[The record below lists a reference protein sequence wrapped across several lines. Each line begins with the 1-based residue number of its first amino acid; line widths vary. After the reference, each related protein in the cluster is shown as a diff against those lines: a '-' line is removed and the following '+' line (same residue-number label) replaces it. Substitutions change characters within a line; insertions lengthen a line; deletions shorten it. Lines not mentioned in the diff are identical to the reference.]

1 MKEIDHKSPIDDQSN
16 NHLIKGKT
24 VTTNDELNK
33 SIEINQINPIMMKSS
48 SSSSSSSLSSSY
60 PCHCFSIICIHK
72 MKFSLLY
79 ALLKTYGKTLLWS
92 AFLKFLYDILVFV
105 NPLLLKLLLN
115 FLQNTQSEPIW
126 HGYLYAIAIFIDTSV
141 QSLILQSYFHIVF
154 KLGMNIKTAITAA
167 VYRKSLRLSNKAR
180 YQSTTGQIMNLM
192 SSDAQQF
199 VQLMPFINILW
210 SGPFQIT
217 IAMVF
222 LWRELGPSVLA
233 GVGVLLLLLPLNVL
247 VARRSKIFQ
256 VS

>member
-1 MKEIDHKSPIDDQSN
+1 
-16 NHLIKGKT
+16 
-24 VTTNDELNK
+24 
-33 SIEINQINPIMMKSS
+33 
-48 SSSSSSSLSSSY
+48 
-60 PCHCFSIICIHK
+60 
-72 MKFSLLY
+72 
-79 ALLKTYGKTLLWS
+79 
-92 AFLKFLYDILVFV
+92 
-105 NPLLLKLLLN
+105 
-115 FLQNTQSEPIW
+115 
-126 HGYLYAIAIFIDTSV
+126 
-141 QSLILQSYFHIVF
+141 
-154 KLGMNIKTAITAA
+154 
-167 VYRKSLRLSNKAR
+167 
-180 YQSTTGQIMNLM
+180 MNLM